1 MGNKSKLYLEKEVNS
16 MKMTNET
23 YNKIKWIVMILLPA
37 LTSLVGGLGKA
48 YGWDGTELAVTTLTL
63 FTTFLGAITVK
74 SSSNYHA
81 ENSVDKDDQE
91 NNIQ

>member
-1 MGNKSKLYLEKEVNS
+1 

-37 LTSLVGGLGKA
+37 LTSLVSGLGKA

>member
-1 MGNKSKLYLEKEVNS
+1 

-74 SSSNYHA
+74 APIIIMQKIALIKMIKKIISSKGEISDVY
-81 ENSVDKDDQE
+81 
-91 NNIQ
+91 